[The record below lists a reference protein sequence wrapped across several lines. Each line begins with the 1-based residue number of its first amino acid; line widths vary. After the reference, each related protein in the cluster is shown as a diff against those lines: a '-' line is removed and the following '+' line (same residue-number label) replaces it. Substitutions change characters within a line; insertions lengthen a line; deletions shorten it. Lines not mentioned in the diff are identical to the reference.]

1 MDLASC
7 SPLCNGTGLQVNYLQ
22 ADQSLPQP
30 NKLPLSSLWNEK
42 KTQICWVAAL
52 LYVKELQ
59 VVLQQ
64 SYRVRQQSYSE
75 TSNQT
80 NSFSSL
86 CSRASCIVRQSN
98 CLQADQSSP
107 PAKKASKV
115 KALKWGSP
123 LLHSCIITNTI
134 TGNGKGNGNGMQSN
148 QSSPPAVALLPLPL
162 MVNTITIIPPAEKSK
177 AKLTPWNGTALFF
190 KVTIEMAAI
199 SC

>member
-1 MDLASC
+1 MGQAYRLITCKPTNNARATETGNQTNSIF
-7 SPLCNGTGLQVNYLQ
+7 PLWNISLLLSSLQTRCNGTGLQVNYLQ
-22 ADQSLPQP
+22 ANQSFPQP

-42 KTQICWVAAL
+42 KTQICWAAAL

-107 PAKKASKV
+107 PAKKS
-115 KALKWGSP
+115 L
-123 LLHSCIITNTI
+123 
-134 TGNGKGNGNGMQSN
+134 QS
-148 QSSPPAVALLPLPL
+148 
-162 MVNTITIIPPAEKSK
+162 
-177 AKLTPWNGTALFF
+177 
-190 KVTIEMAAI
+190 
-199 SC
+199 